1 MGLSTKIIR
10 DRLTASASLLAMSLA
25 GLSTTATAQDAAAD
39 DVIVITG
46 SRIPQDPNLISSI
59 PVQSIDSEAIQLSGE
74 ISLAE
79 IVNDIPA
86 LVSSTSVENS
96 ASGGSSLNLRGL
108 GADRTLT
115 LVNGRRHVAGF
126 RGSASVDVGSIPR
139 ALVERVNVTTGGAS
153 AIYGADAVTGVVD
166 FILLSVQAMLK
177 IRH

>member
-1 MGLSTKIIR
+1 
-10 DRLTASASLLAMSLA
+10 MSLA

-59 PVQSIDSEAIQLSGE
+59 PVQSLDSEAIQLSGE

-96 ASGGSSLNLRGL
+96 VSGGSSLDLRGL
-108 GADRTLT
+108 GAGCSGWYFHTR
-115 LVNGRRHVAGF
+115 
-126 RGSASVDVGSIPR
+126 
-139 ALVERVNVTTGGAS
+139 
-153 AIYGADAVTGVVD
+153 
-166 FILLSVQAMLK
+166 
-177 IRH
+177 